1 MLLWTCGACLRLTV
15 LAVPPV
21 IAMIQRD
28 LNLSG
33 TAVGLLSGIPVVVF
47 AVFATPG
54 SILIAKAGVRFALLS
69 GLAVAA
75 AGAVLRAGA
84 SNAWPLYL
92 TTVIMSGGIAIMQPS
107 MAAAVREWLPGR
119 STFGTVVYTNGL
131 IMGEII
137 PVATMLSLILPLFAG
152 SWRMG
157 VAIWALPLVAIAV
170 AGAVLA
176 PRSSTMVAARRNSGW
191 LPQLD

>member
-1 MLLWTCGACLRLTV
+1 MKKSGGSRAPLMLLWTCGACLRLTV

-75 AGAVLRAGA
+75 AGAVLGLLGGTCAEAGF
-84 SNAWPLYL
+84 
-92 TTVIMSGGIAIMQPS
+92 GF
-107 MAAAVREWLPGR
+107 WLR
-119 STFGTVVYTNGL
+119 L
-131 IMGEII
+131 
-137 PVATMLSLILPLFAG
+137 
-152 SWRMG
+152 
-157 VAIWALPLVAIAV
+157 
-170 AGAVLA
+170 
-176 PRSSTMVAARRNSGW
+176 
-191 LPQLD
+191 